1 MPALSN
7 PRHEKFCH
15 LVAAGK
21 TYTEAYKLLYPNSNT
36 PSQTGYGL
44 YHRPDITARVQE
56 FREEVALRAVMDLS
70 RKREVLR
77 QMAEG
82 MIPTKTFNKDTGE
95 TYDALA
101 ALLADAKIA
110 GELTEKV
117 EVKNASDL
125 KLLFNVPHRD
135 VIDAEIVALPEP
147 QSQPAGED
155 SEKRDDAP
163 PSLSDLPP
171 EDGAIHTLQDTV
183 DNQPL
188 A

>member
-7 PRHEKFCH
+7 PRYEKFCI
-15 LVAAGK
+15 LIAGGK
-21 TYTEAYKLLYPNSNT
+21 SPAEAYKILYPNNSY
-36 PSQTGYGL
+36 PHQSAYKL
-44 YHRPDITARVQE
+44 SRDPEVEARIAEV
-56 FREEVALRAVMDLS
+56 REEVALRSVMDLS

-110 GELTEKV
+110 GEFAPEKLQI
-117 EVKNASDL
+117 NSASDL

-135 VIDAEIVALPEP
+135 VIDAEVVTVPQEALTAGEPTQPEP
-147 QSQPAGED
+147 IGGDEEKWD
-155 SEKRDDAP
+155 SAP
-163 PSLSDLPP
+163 PT
-171 EDGAIHTLQDTV
+171 E
-183 DNQPL
+183 
-188 A
+188 